1 MRKVDMSRLISTIV
15 MWLATG
21 FAFAE
26 EPASL
31 SGGVNPG
38 YQDKPGWFKESFLDI
53 REDIDEATAA
63 GKRVILYFY
72 QDGCP
77 YCAKLLKDNFGNR
90 AIARKTQ
97 QNFDVIAI
105 NMWGDREVTDFQGEP
120 TTEKGFASSLRVQY
134 TPTLLMLDEAGK
146 VVLRING
153 YFEPHK
159 FDVALDFVAG
169 KHEQDGDF
177 RSYYAKAAPQKA
189 SGQLHQ
195 LPLSLPHPLRLK
207 DARQGSYRPLVVM
220 FEQKVCAECDE
231 LHLDILKRPEVAL
244 SLSNLDTAVLDMWSQ
259 EVLQTPDGREM
270 PAAEWARELKI
281 KYAPSLVF
289 FDAKGK
295 EVFRT
300 EAYLRTFHVHGA
312 LDYVVSGAYL
322 HQPSF
327 QRFLQHRTD
336 VLHARGFEVDLM
348 E

>member
-1 MRKVDMSRLISTIV
+1 MTRIFS
-15 MWLATG
+15 
-21 FAFAE
+21 AFAMLLVSGVALGE
-26 EPASL
+26 DPAAL
-31 SGGVNPG
+31 AGGINPG
-38 YQDKPGWFKESFLDI
+38 YQEKPAWFKESFLDI
-53 REDIDEATAA
+53 REDIAEAAAA

-90 AIARKTQ
+90 AIADKTRRH
-97 QNFDVIAI
+97 FDVVAI
-105 NMWGDREVTDFQGEP
+105 NMWGDREVSDFQGGS
-120 TTEKGFASSLRVQY
+120 TTEKQFASALRVQY
-134 TPTLLMLDEAGK
+134 TPTLLMLDEDGK

-169 KHEQDGDF
+169 RHERDGDF
-177 RSYYAKAAPQKA
+177 RAFYAQASPQAA
-189 SGQLHQ
+189 SGRLHQ
-195 LPLSLPHPLRLK
+195 LPLSLSHPLRLQEARK
-207 DARQGSYRPLVVM
+207 DSYRPLVVL

-231 LHLDILKRPEVAL
+231 LHDDILKRPEVAI
-244 SLSNLDTAVLDMWSQ
+244 SLSNLDTAVVDMWSQ
-259 EVLQTPDGREM
+259 EMLQTPDGREM
-270 PAAEWARELKI
+270 PIADWARELGV
-281 KYAPSLVF
+281 KYAPSMLF
-289 FDAKGK
+289 FDTAGK

-312 LDYVVSGAYL
+312 LDYVVSGAYR

-336 VLHARGFEVDLM
+336 ILHARGLEVELM